1 MNKSQN
7 SLSILFFSVNCKIY
21 DKKCRRGAL
30 AQHEKV
36 RSGSDVL
43 EGGYAV
49 QIVSKVGMN
58 LG

>member
-1 MNKSQN
+1 MIRNAEEE
-7 SLSILFFSVNCKIY
+7 L
-21 DKKCRRGAL
+21 L

-36 RSGSDVL
+36 RSGSDAL
-43 EGGYAV
+43 EGGYVV